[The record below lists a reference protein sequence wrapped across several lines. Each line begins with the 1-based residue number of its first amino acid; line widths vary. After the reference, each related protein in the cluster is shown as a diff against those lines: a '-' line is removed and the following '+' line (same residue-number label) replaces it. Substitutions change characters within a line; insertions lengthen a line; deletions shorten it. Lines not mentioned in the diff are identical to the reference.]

1 MDFYQTAWSPG
12 PSHFLPVLVG
22 FVNLKQTRV
31 IYEEETSTEMVSLLV
46 DKSGA
51 IFLTNGRCGR
61 TQATVGRGVLGRW
74 SWKPAGQAVRSKA
87 LNNIPPP
94 SLLQSLT

>member
-1 MDFYQTAWSPG
+1 
-12 PSHFLPVLVG
+12 
-22 FVNLKQTRV
+22 
-31 IYEEETSTEMVSLLV
+31 MVDV
-46 DKSGA
+46 
-51 IFLTNGRCGR
+51 GR

-74 SWKPAGQAVRSKA
+74 SWKPAEQAVRSKV